1 MMGHNHNKRQ
11 YALGTTQPS
20 MDEIMGELAITFEG
34 SRWRYAGA
42 T

>member
-1 MMGHNHNKRQ
+1 MHWEQ
-11 YALGTTQPS
+11 PIQPS